1 MKFVNSIIFSIFI
14 TLWGAII
21 PIIYFPV
28 FFTKN
33 SKMAD
38 HGAMIWAK
46 VGLWVLKKLC
56 GIDYEV
62 VGLEKIPKEACI
74 IACKH
79 QSMWETI
86 VMHLIFKR
94 PVYAFKK
101 ELLKVPFYGWYI
113 QKMSGITV
121 DRKGG
126 ASALKSLI
134 KQSKNY
140 LARGQNIIIFPQGT
154 RVPLKA
160 ASKEYPYQ
168 AGVAAIYLSCQA
180 KVVPVALNSGAF
192 WGKHQLIKKP
202 GKITLEF
209 LDPIETG
216 LSKQEF
222 LALLEK
228 VMDERSDALA
238 G

>member
-1 MKFVNSIIFSIFI
+1 
-14 TLWGAII
+14 
-21 PIIYFPV
+21 
-28 FFTKN
+28 
-33 SKMAD
+33 
-38 HGAMIWAK
+38 
-46 VGLWVLKKLC
+46 
-56 GIDYEV
+56 
-62 VGLEKIPKEACI
+62 
-74 IACKH
+74 
-79 QSMWETI
+79 
-86 VMHLIFKR
+86 
-94 PVYAFKK
+94 
-101 ELLKVPFYGWYI
+101 
-113 QKMSGITV
+113 MSGITV